1 MTHLSS
7 QGCRVEIVSALEEA
21 MTQLFNAFRQ
31 HNNGMMPEH
40 VVVYR
45 DGVGDT
51 QFDEVLD
58 RELPC
63 IQNALAGMVP
73 LPLDFH
79 ILLHLTSL
87 SFSLSLGTAYHKDL
101 NCCLPEE
108 TQDQIGV

>member
-1 MTHLSS
+1 
-7 QGCRVEIVSALEEA
+7 

-63 IQNALAGMVP
+63 IQNALAGMV
-73 LPLDFH
+73 LVD
-79 ILLHLTSL
+79 ILFSISL
-87 SFSLSLGTAYHKDL
+87 LCLSL
-101 NCCLPEE
+101 
-108 TQDQIGV
+108 